1 LTRRVS
7 LAALWIAWAG
17 ASSASAQPPTFSAR
31 TEMVRVDVLVTEK
44 GQPLRGLQP
53 TDFEVLDN
61 GVAQQIEL
69 TTFEQIPLNTV
80 LALDMSDS
88 VAGERL
94 DHLRSAGRAL
104 LEGLKPGDQAALLTF
119 SHVVVLGSGLTT
131 EVARVRTALDQAQ
144 PSGGTALVDASYA
157 GMMIGES
164 DVGRALLI
172 VFSDGLDTSSWLSAE
187 AVLDTAK
194 RSDAVVYA
202 VAVSGEKAAFLR
214 ELASITGGSFLQVE
228 STKNLSDV
236 FLGILDEFRQ
246 RYLVSYSPR
255 GVAGDGW
262 HRLEVRVKGRR
273 GATVKARAGY

>member
-1 LTRRVS
+1 VAAVWLVS
-7 LAALWIAWAG
+7 AG
-17 ASSASAQPPTFSAR
+17 AWSIAAQQPTFSAR

-53 TDFEVLDN
+53 ADFEVLDN
-61 GVAQQIEL
+61 GVPQQIEL
-69 TTFEQIPLNTV
+69 ASFEQIPLNVV
-80 LALDMSDS
+80 LALDMSES

-104 LEGLKPGDQAALLTF
+104 LEGLKPDDQAALITF
-119 SHVVVLGSGLTT
+119 SHVVVLGSALTT
-131 EVARVRTALDQAQ
+131 EVRRVRTALDEAR
-144 PSGGTALVDASYA
+144 PLGGTALVDAAYT
-157 GMMIGES
+157 GMMVGES

-172 VFSDGLDTSSWLSAE
+172 VFSDGVDTSSWLSAD
-187 AVLDTAK
+187 AVLETAR

-202 VAVSGEKAAFLR
+202 VAVSGEKATFLR
-214 ELASITGGSFLQVE
+214 DLSSLTGGSFLPIE

-262 HRLEVRVKGRR
+262 HQLEVRIKGRR
-273 GATVKARAGY
+273 GVAVKARAGY